1 MLLFPAFKDGADGGS
16 VSHSRTLWL
25 DTGLMDTSA
34 VYTVQ
39 ARELC
44 YLLPTE
50 WKTRCRFHARHT
62 LWSTPHLLLSPPPCS
77 LPPRVA
83 FTEHRATEPTR
94 LLVHSAGDS
103 IHHAARY
110 HGFHYWNAFC
120 VRSHKNDALNF
131 KEEIN
136 NKRLSIEIWR
146 GKRASARPEMDGVT
160 CMICTVLLCSFAV
173 TMMMF
178 SC

>member
-1 MLLFPAFKDGADGGS
+1 MEVQCRAQG
-16 VSHSRTLWL
+16 HS
-25 DTGLMDTSA
+25 D
-34 VYTVQ
+34 
-39 ARELC
+39 
-44 YLLPTE
+44 
-50 WKTRCRFHARHT
+50 
-62 LWSTPHLLLSPPPCS
+62 STPGWWTPRLFTRFRPVNVATFYRQSKKQGAGSMHATHSDLHRTFFYVPVSLS

-146 GKRASARPEMDGVT
+146 GKRASARPGKDGVT
-160 CMICTVLLCSFAV
+160 CLFCTVLLCSFAV